1 MVNKATGLSKGYGFV
16 SYAYKQD
23 AQAAIENMDGFR
35 VSYVLSCNYEFVTV
49 TIHTVLYSWE
59 RSA

>member
-35 VSYVLSCNYEFVTV
+35 VGSLIFIFMKCY
-49 TIHTVLYSWE
+49 
-59 RSA
+59 